1 MPFSHQR
8 CILLVFFSAC
18 AQQGSML
25 TLASLSR
32 VPFPTST
39 NVQWSIGIFFLTFLG
54 FGVDILLQARSKEYK
69 KTRPWT
75 GPWCSVLGLLEWEFF
90 SLPSL
95 FSWNSWIPISRE
107 FSIANFKSYGDYR
120 SLDSSIAWFVD
131 RLIRR
136 SLDSITW
143 FVDREN
149 KNSVDRDDTNSVDHE
164 DKRFRRSRRQKF
176 PEDRN
181 SDDREVTFRRSREIR
196 KSPLIFH
203 SKSKFTFALT
213 L

>member
-25 TLASLSR
+25 TLASSSR

-39 NVQWSIGIFFLTFLG
+39 NVQWSIGIFFCPSWGLVLTFFFRL
-54 FGVDILLQARSKEYK
+54 APRSIK
-69 KTRPWT
+69 KQ
-75 GPWCSVLGLLEWEFF
+75 GLEQVLGAPFWACWNGNFF
-90 SLPSL
+90 LPSL

-131 RLIRR
+131 RLIR
-136 SLDSITW
+136 SLDSSIAKIKIPSIATNKIPSITKI
-143 FVDREN
+143 N
-149 KNSVDRDDTNSVDHE
+149 NSVDRDDE
-164 DKRFRRSRRQKF
+164 QFRRSRG
-176 PEDRN
+176 
-181 SDDREVTFRRSREIR
+181 
-196 KSPLIFH
+196 
-203 SKSKFTFALT
+203 
-213 L
+213 

>member
-25 TLASLSR
+25 TLASSSR

-39 NVQWSIGIFFLTFLG
+39 NVQWSIGIFFCPSWGLVLTFFFRL
-54 FGVDILLQARSKEYK
+54 APRSIK
-69 KTRPWT
+69 KQ
-75 GPWCSVLGLLEWEFF
+75 GLEQVLGAPFWACWNGNFF
-90 SLPSL
+90 LPSL
-95 FSWNSWIPISRE
+95 FSWNSWIPFSRE

-131 RLIRR
+131 RLIR
-136 SLDSITW
+136 SLDSSIAKIRIPSIATIQ
-143 FVDREN
+143 
-149 KNSVDRDDTNSVDHE
+149 NSVDHE